1 MPKKKLLIVSYS
13 RLVSDARILKQ
24 INLFKDDYELTTC
37 GYGPKPE
44 GAAHHFQIPDQAEY
58 WRRNRVFTILR
69 LYHLAYWSSP
79 ASAWCREHLPRD
91 YFDITFADDIDAI
104 GLGLWTRPRL
114 GTHADLHE
122 YSPREKEDVWRWRV
136 FVAPYMAWQV
146 RHFVRRANSVSST
159 ATKFCEEYRRN
170 FGVNPTLVVN
180 AAPYADLAPSPM
192 PAAGE
197 PIRVVHAGAGR
208 ADRFLELLI
217 EAVAALPGRYSLD
230 MYLTENSPDYF
241 QRLQESV
248 AQIPNVRVL
257 PALPYQQLIPTLNR
271 YDLGIHNLPP
281 VNFNNRYALP
291 NKFFDF
297 VQARIGMVVGPS
309 PEMVSSLERYGLGR
323 AAADFTAAALRAA
336 LEETTPAEVAAWK
349 QNAAACARELSSEN
363 VVPPWKDAVEAI
375 GQGR

>member
-1 MPKKKLLIVSYS
+1 
-13 RLVSDARILKQ
+13 
-24 INLFKDDYELTTC
+24 
-37 GYGPKPE
+37 
-44 GAAHHFQIPDQAEY
+44 
-58 WRRNRVFTILR
+58 
-69 LYHLAYWSSP
+69 
-79 ASAWCREHLPRD
+79 
-91 YFDITFADDIDAI
+91 
-104 GLGLWTRPRL
+104 
-114 GTHADLHE
+114 
-122 YSPREKEDVWRWRV
+122 
-136 FVAPYMAWQV
+136 MAWQV

-309 PEMVSSLERYGLGR
+309 PEMVSRLERYGLGR

-336 LEETTPAEVAAWK
+336 LEETTPAEVATWK

-363 VVPPWKDAVEAI
+363 VVPLWKDAVEAI

>member
-1 MPKKKLLIVSYS
+1 
-13 RLVSDARILKQ
+13 
-24 INLFKDDYELTTC
+24 
-37 GYGPKPE
+37 
-44 GAAHHFQIPDQAEY
+44 
-58 WRRNRVFTILR
+58 
-69 LYHLAYWSSP
+69 
-79 ASAWCREHLPRD
+79 
-91 YFDITFADDIDAI
+91 
-104 GLGLWTRPRL
+104 
-114 GTHADLHE
+114 
-122 YSPREKEDVWRWRV
+122 
-136 FVAPYMAWQV
+136 
-146 RHFVRRANSVSST
+146 
-159 ATKFCEEYRRN
+159 
-170 FGVNPTLVVN
+170 
-180 AAPYADLAPSPM
+180 
-192 PAAGE
+192 
-197 PIRVVHAGAGR
+197 
-208 ADRFLELLI
+208 
-217 EAVAALPGRYSLD
+217 

-309 PEMVSSLERYGLGR
+309 PEMVSRLERYGLGR

-363 VVPPWKDAVEAI
+363 VVPLWKDAVEAI